1 MTAKHE
7 PTDVPAPHPSPDVMK
22 QLKEATH
29 DAALAEQIQVKAP
42 NARIP
47 MTSTCKRKGNV

>member
-1 MTAKHE
+1 MAGKHE
-7 PTDVPAPHPSPDVMK
+7 PTDAPAPRPSPDVLK

-42 NARIP
+42 NA
-47 MTSTCKRKGNV
+47 